1 MFPLKGVLHLL
12 LFEVNYILSK
22 VLPTG
27 MIFLAHELFLYVYV
41 TPPNICHVA
50 EKIVVKSK
58 ISLLVSEGLFVFYY
72 KNNITIRQLCK
83 REK

>member
-27 MIFLAHELFLYVYV
+27 MIF
-41 TPPNICHVA
+41 
-50 EKIVVKSK
+50 
-58 ISLLVSEGLFVFYY
+58 
-72 KNNITIRQLCK
+72 
-83 REK
+83 